1 MDSITIT
8 REQFVEAVNKCNDK
22 FVDIISKNDNTT
34 SKSLTTIT
42 MSVQNIVFCSS
53 LEAELFDVKEGK

>member
-22 FVDIISKNDNTT
+22 FVDIISEDDNTT
-34 SKSLTTIT
+34 SKSLATIT
-42 MSVQNIVFCSS
+42 MAIQNMVFGSS
-53 LEAELFDVKEGK
+53 LEVELFGVKEGK